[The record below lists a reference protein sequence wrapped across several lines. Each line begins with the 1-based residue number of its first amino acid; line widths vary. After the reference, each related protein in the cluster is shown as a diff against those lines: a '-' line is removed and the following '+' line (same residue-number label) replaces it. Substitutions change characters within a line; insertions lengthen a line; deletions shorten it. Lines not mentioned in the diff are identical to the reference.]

1 MEFVLIQ
8 RKINKFGGYY
18 FNGKPL
24 SPAKRIEIIRQMKDG
39 IGVTQIGRNL
49 QISHGA
55 VSKIVQNY
63 RKTHS
68 IEPKMRKPYARKVSS
83 SPQKNECGFSASEIL
98 IEKLPQKRR
107 NNFTEDQKA
116 VLLEYFEIS
125 PVPNQKRRE
134 EISKKTGLTDKQILV
149 WFNNRRSRIRKSLIA
164 GVTSPSPSETSSVT
178 TTTSSG
184 KPLSC
189 ESSITPT
196 LPSPSTSQITSS
208 IPLQSLPI
216 SPMIPSPQFPFIPS
230 PSLSNFTAMLQL
242 QQILTAQYYLTTM
255 MQQMPQK

>member
-1 MEFVLIQ
+1 MEFDELLIQ

-24 SPAKRIEIIRQMKDG
+24 SPAKRIEIIRQLKDG

-63 RKTHS
+63 RKTRS
-68 IEPKMRKPYARKVSS
+68 IEPKMRKPYARKVSL
-83 SPQKNECGFSASEIL
+83 SPQKNECGFSVSEIL

-134 EISKKTGLTDKQILV
+134 EISKKTGLTDKQVLI
-149 WFNNRRSRIRKSLIA
+149 WFNNRRSRIRKSLTA
-164 GVTSPSPSETSSVT
+164 GVTSPSPSETTSV
-178 TTTSSG
+178 TSSG

-189 ESSITPT
+189 ESAIIPT
-196 LPSPSTSQITSS
+196 QSSPSTSQITSS

-216 SPMIPSPQFPFIPS
+216 SPMIPSPHFPFIPS
-230 PSLSNFTAMLQL
+230 PSVSNFTAMLQL
-242 QQILTAQYYLTTM
+242 QQILTAQYYLTTL